1 VSNCRCQKWQLVIVG
16 KTVLIFRSV
25 LFFFQKKEHQYNFGY
40 VIVNTLIKPIYMK
53 LMSEWFDG
61 LIENVTS
68 PKNWSSVFFLV
79 LLVLALGAGS
89 LYMLI
94 NSPA

>member
-1 VSNCRCQKWQLVIVG
+1 
-16 KTVLIFRSV
+16 
-25 LFFFQKKEHQYNFGY
+25 
-40 VIVNTLIKPIYMK
+40 MK
-53 LMSEWFDG
+53 LMSEWFEG